1 MDEGPNLT
9 NEREMIPTY
18 DAVVIGSGLSG
29 LSAAFHLSER
39 KKNVLVL
46 EAAAQVGG
54 RTSNWKQDG
63 MDVESGIH
71 KFFGVYKELP
81 ELLRSAGISLSDV
94 FEYHD
99 AIEMRVAEGGDRNN
113 DPQKRRRSGRFG

>member
-1 MDEGPNLT
+1 MDEGPIIST
-9 NEREMIPTY
+9 EQKMIPTY

-46 EAAAQVGG
+46 EAASQVGG
-54 RTSNWKQDG
+54 RTSNWKQNG
-63 MDVESGIH
+63 MDVESGFH

-81 ELLRSAGISLSDV
+81 QLLRSAGLKLSDV

-99 AIEMRVAEGGDRNN
+99 
-113 DPQKRRRSGRFG
+113 K